1 MDTITFQP
9 FAGIR
14 KNAIDYLNDVYV
26 RKSQIKYDINY
37 PMMFHDYFEM
47 ELILSGKAIF
57 SLPGS
62 DGIVLL
68 PGSVYFTSPVHAHAV
83 SFEKNTVLFNVSFAG
98 NLLPDRISDILKER
112 SKPLLAAFGQDGFG
126 AISDMFEQTLTEFST
141 HLPMYKTVISNIVQN
156 IIIMLLRL
164 APDDSEN
171 SASLAQQCL
180 FIIHNNFKEN
190 LSLADVAATLNVT
203 ASYLGKLFKKNFN
216 CSFSNYL
223 NSLKISYAQ
232 SMLAATN
239 SSIRKIALTSGF
251 QSVEYFNYI
260 FKKHTN
266 LSPSEYRKSFP
277 DIETQLREF
286 LARP

>member
-1 MDTITFQP
+1 M
-9 FAGIR
+9 
-14 KNAIDYLNDVYV
+14 
-26 RKSQIKYDINY
+26 
-37 PMMFHDYFEM
+37 
-47 ELILSGKAIF
+47 
-57 SLPGS
+57 
-62 DGIVLL
+62 
-68 PGSVYFTSPVHAHAV
+68 
-83 SFEKNTVLFNVSFAG
+83 
-98 NLLPDRISDILKER
+98 
-112 SKPLLAAFGQDGFG
+112 LAAFGQDGFG

-180 FIIHNNFKEN
+180 FIIHNNFTEN